1 MKKKGICITVGA
13 VLCAVSLFVSTPALA
28 VDMKEGK
35 WEHTMEMK
43 MEGMP
48 MEIPMMPITTTECL
62 SQKDIVPQTAQKEK
76 EQNCKILDQKI
87 TGNKVIWK
95 VKCVEKGSVTEGEGE
110 ITYSGTTY
118 AGTLKTKITDKS
130 GQVMRSTTK
139 MKGRRIGDC
148 K

>member
-1 MKKKGICITVGA
+1 MKKKCICITVGV
-13 VLCAVSLFVSTPALA
+13 VLFTVTLFVSTSSMAI
-28 VDMKEGK
+28 DMKEGK
-35 WEHTMEMK
+35 WEHTMEVK

-48 MEIPMMPITTTECL
+48 MEMPSMPITTTDCITN
-62 SQKDIVPQTAQKEK
+62 KDIVPQTVPEK
-76 EQNCKILDQKI
+76 EQSNCRILDQKV
-87 TGNKVIWK
+87 TGNKVSWK
-95 VKCVEKGSVTEGEGE
+95 VKCIEEDSVAESEGE

-130 GQVMRSTTK
+130 GQVMLSTAK